1 MKTTVAALIAGLLV
15 PTIGLQSTAAHHSF
29 AAQYNSDDPVEFD
42 GVVTRVE
49 WKNPHAHFYVD
60 VSGPDGAVENW
71 DMELASPN
79 MLVRNGWKRDLLK
92 QGDRIHVTGTRAH
105 DGTNTA
111 ATSLITLP
119 DGNQLTFISNPNADR

>member
-1 MKTTVAALIAGLLV
+1 MKITVAALIAGLLV
-15 PTIGLQSTAAHHSF
+15 PTIGLQSAAHHSF

-60 VSGPDGAVENW
+60 VSGPDGTVENW

-92 QGDRIHVTGTRAH
+92 QGDRIHVTGSRAN

>member
-1 MKTTVAALIAGLLV
+1 MKITVAALIAGLLV
-15 PTIGLQSTAAHHSF
+15 PTIGLQSATHHSF

-42 GVVTRVE
+42 GVITRVE

-60 VSGPDGAVENW
+60 VSDPDGTVENW

-92 QGDRIHVTGTRAH
+92 QGDRIHVTGSRAH

>member
-1 MKTTVAALIAGLLV
+1 MKITVAALIAGLLV
-15 PTIGLQSTAAHHSF
+15 PTIGLESAAHHSF

-42 GVVTRVE
+42 GVITRVE

-60 VSGPDGAVENW
+60 VSGPDGTVENW

-92 QGDRIHVTGTRAH
+92 QGDRIHVTGSRAN

-111 ATSLITLP
+111 ATALITLP

>member
-15 PTIGLQSTAAHHSF
+15 PTIGLQSAAHHSF

-60 VSGPDGAVENW
+60 VSGPDGTVDNW
-71 DMELASPN
+71 DLELASPN

-92 QGDRIHVTGTRAH
+92 QGDRIHVTGSRAH
-105 DGTNTA
+105 DGTNRPP
-111 ATSLITLP
+111 LP
-119 DGNQLTFISNPNADR
+119 

>member
-1 MKTTVAALIAGLLV
+1 MKTIVAALIAGLLV
-15 PTIGLQSTAAHHSF
+15 PTIGLQSAAHHSF

-60 VSGPDGAVENW
+60 VSGPDGTVENW

-92 QGDRIHVTGTRAH
+92 TGDRIHVTGSRAN

>member
-1 MKTTVAALIAGLLV
+1 MKITVAALIAGLLV
-15 PTIGLQSTAAHHSF
+15 PAIGLQSAAHHSF

-60 VSGPDGAVENW
+60 VSGPDGTVENW

-92 QGDRIHVTGTRAH
+92 QGDRIHVTGSRAK

>member
-1 MKTTVAALIAGLLV
+1 MKTIVAALIAGLLV
-15 PTIGLQSTAAHHSF
+15 PTIGLQSAAHHSF

-42 GVVTRVE
+42 GLVTRVE

-60 VSGPDGAVENW
+60 VSGPDGTVENW

-92 QGDRIHVTGTRAH
+92 QGDRIHVTGSRAN

>member
-15 PTIGLQSTAAHHSF
+15 PTIGLQSAAHHSF

-92 QGDRIHVTGTRAH
+92 QGDRIHVTGSRAH

-111 ATSLITLP
+111 ATALITLP

>member
-15 PTIGLQSTAAHHSF
+15 PAIGLQSAAHHSF

-60 VSGPDGAVENW
+60 VSGPDGTVENW

-92 QGDRIHVTGTRAH
+92 QGDRIHVTGSRAN

>member
-1 MKTTVAALIAGLLV
+1 MRITYSLFLFVILGAALSPGT
-15 PTIGLQSTAAHHSF
+15 PHHSF
-29 AAQYNSDDPVEFD
+29 AAEYNREDPVEFD

-60 VSGPDGAVENW
+60 VTTAEGTVENW

-92 QGDRIHVTGTRAH
+92 QDMRIHVTGSRAN

-111 ATSLITLP
+111 ATTLITLP
-119 DGNQLTFISNPNADR
+119 NGNELTFISNPNAER

>member
-15 PTIGLQSTAAHHSF
+15 PTIGLQSAAHHSF

-60 VSGPDGAVENW
+60 VSGPDGTVENW

-92 QGDRIHVTGTRAH
+92 QGDRIHVTGSRAN

>member
-1 MKTTVAALIAGLLV
+1 MKTTVAALIAVLLV
-15 PTIGLQSTAAHHSF
+15 PAIGLQSAAHHSF

-60 VSGPDGAVENW
+60 VSGPDGTVENW

-92 QGDRIHVTGTRAH
+92 QGDRIHVTGSRAN

>member
-1 MKTTVAALIAGLLV
+1 MKTTVAALIAVLLV
-15 PTIGLQSTAAHHSF
+15 PTIGLQSAAHHSF

-60 VSGPDGAVENW
+60 VSGPDGTVENW

-92 QGDRIHVTGTRAH
+92 QGDRIHVTGSRAN